1 MNSFVTA
8 INVVL
13 PLLLLVLVGYFL
25 KTRNFFSD
33 VTLKQMNKLV
43 FTLLIPCSLF
53 KSIVTSSIEDA
64 LKPEYVLFCLVGV
77 GVMVLIGLLFGRT
90 FCERQDQKGV
100 MAQAIFRGNTVLFGI
115 PVVSMLYPNES
126 IVLTTSMIALVVP
139 IINICAVVIL
149 QLHAGMKTDIKSL
162 LISVLKNPMVVA
174 TLSGFAIKLVGIELP
189 TAVMKTISEIGG
201 SANTVGLIVLG
212 ASFELPAISQNLKKL
227 VLITSMRMI
236 ICPLVMMSIAV
247 MLGYRGIELATVMV
261 IFGAPTAVSS
271 FATAVQM
278 KGDGVLASQAVM
290 STTAVSAITIFTWV
304 FALTQLNM
312 L

>member
-1 MNSFVTA
+1 
-8 INVVL
+8 
-13 PLLLLVLVGYFL
+13 
-25 KTRNFFSD
+25 
-33 VTLKQMNKLV
+33 
-43 FTLLIPCSLF
+43 
-53 KSIVTSSIEDA
+53 
-64 LKPEYVLFCLVGV
+64 
-77 GVMVLIGLLFGRT
+77 
-90 FCERQDQKGV
+90 
-100 MAQAIFRGNTVLFGI
+100 
-115 PVVSMLYPNES
+115 
-126 IVLTTSMIALVVP
+126 
-139 IINICAVVIL
+139 IL

-162 LISVLKNPMVVA
+162 VISVLKNPMVIA
-174 TLSGFAIKLVGIELP
+174 TLSGFAIKLIGVEIP
-189 TAVMKTISEIGG
+189 AAVMKTISEIGG

-227 VLITSMRMI
+227 ALITSMRMV
-236 ICPLVMMSIAV
+236 ICPLVMMTIAM

-304 FALTQLNM
+304 FALTSLNM

>member
-1 MNSFVTA
+1 MKKFFSLFMA
-8 INVVL
+8 IFIIIASLFTVSAENVVADKNA
-13 PLLLLVLVGYFL
+13 VLSALYESDISTIREAIDL
-25 KTRNFFSD
+25 KIITCEELTAYYLERIEKYNTPYNCFI
-33 VTLKQMNKLV
+33 TL
-43 FTLLIPCSLF
+43 CD
-53 KSIVTSSIEDA
+53 DA
-64 LKPEYVLFCLVGV
+64 LEIAKQRDAQL
-77 GVMVLIGLLFGRT
+77 
-90 FCERQDQKGV
+90 QKGEND
-100 MAQAIFRGNTVLFGI
+100 GLLFGI

-126 IVLTTSMIALVVP
+126 IVLMTSMIALVVP

-162 LISVLKNPMVVA
+162 VISVLKNPMVIA
-174 TLSGFAIKLVGIELP
+174 TLSGFAIKLIGVEIP

-304 FALTQLNM
+304 FALTSLNM